1 MMEDEIKKLR
11 NENAKLKQRNAEIE
25 LIHSVIKRKVAILH
39 NKIDD
44 EKVKDLAYEILLKL
58 HERV

>member
-1 MMEDEIKKLR
+1 MEDEIKKLR